1 MPTTKPVQGPKET
14 GATLCALKS
23 RWAVAIVLTAT
34 CLTAACRSG
43 EPTQITL
50 EAAMTATPPAESA
63 PGPGEPGGPPP
74 GSETAQPS
82 VDSAAA
88 PPSWLIE
95 ADPASLAAV
104 ERAQKFL
111 ANSVGIAAV
120 DIQIEAVEA
129 VDWPDGSLG
138 CPEPG
143 QMYIQVITPGYRV
156 RMRSG
161 DVTYEVHTDDRP
173 DGAITLCEGGPPG
186 LPGLPDS

>member
-1 MPTTKPVQGPKET
+1 
-14 GATLCALKS
+14 
-23 RWAVAIVLTAT
+23 
-34 CLTAACRSG
+34 
-43 EPTQITL
+43 
-50 EAAMTATPPAESA
+50 MTATPPSDSA
-63 PGPGEPGGPPP
+63 PGAGNPSPPLPGRNSPP
-74 GSETAQPS
+74 PS

-88 PPSWLIE
+88 SPSWLIE
-95 ADPASLAAV
+95 ADPGSLAAV

-120 DIQIEAVEA
+120 DIQIEEVEA

-138 CPEPG
+138 CPESG

-161 DVTYEVHTDDRP
+161 DRTYEVHTDDRP

-186 LPGLPDS
+186 LPDS